1 MRRFHFLFSGL
12 LLVAGLSLQSCQ
24 SDPGGKPPFDGI
36 SVIRIV
42 TGGVDI
48 GYETKIPAFMDIL
61 QNGEVIQQ
69 LKIGIEIRGATSA
82 GFEKRSYS
90 IEVRGADGSESD
102 TEVLGLPSENDWI
115 LYAPYSEKTLLNNYL
130 AYDWS
135 RQIGQYA
142 VRTKW
147 VEVQLN
153 GQYEGVYLF
162 MEKIKRDQDRVN
174 IQKLTPQDNSA
185 DLVTGG
191 YILKIDK
198 AVGEAPSGGWPDA
211 TYLEP
216 YSFRSDYDTD
226 GSLLPYPP
234 FNGKQSQETYFLY
247 SYPKPEEITASQRT
261 YIGGFIRDF
270 ETALAEEDFTGQDRA
285 YTDYIDVPSFVDH
298 LILNEMTGN
307 PDAYRLS
314 TFLHKDRGG
323 LLKMGPVW
331 DFNIG
336 FGNDGR
342 SRTDA
347 WIWQYN
353 DYYGGDLWLVPFW
366 WEKLMQ
372 DPQFRSAVKNRWT
385 ELRARTFSTETLLK
399 QIDEEVAF
407 LKTQGAVDRNYE
419 RWPVIGVPLPFNSF
433 VGQSYDEEVTYLK
446 TWLSNRLSWMDQQ
459 ISAW

>member
-1 MRRFHFLFSGL
+1 M
-12 LLVAGLSLQSCQ
+12 ACQ
-24 SDPGGKPPFDGI
+24 SDPGGKPQFKGV
-36 SVIRIV
+36 SVIRIE
-42 TGGVDI
+42 TGGTDI
-48 GYETKIPAFMDIL
+48 GYETKIPAFMDVL
-61 QNGEVIQQ
+61 QNGEVVQQ
-69 LKIGIEIRGATSA
+69 LKVGIEIRGATSA
-82 GFEKRSYS
+82 GFEKRSYA
-90 IEVRGADGSESD
+90 IEVRDSYGTASD
-102 TEVLGLPSENDWI
+102 SEVLGLPSENDWI
-115 LYAPYSEKTLLNNYL
+115 LYAPYTDKTLLNNYL
-130 AYDWS
+130 AYAWS

-147 VEVQLN
+147 VEVQVN

-174 IQKLTPQDNSA
+174 IQKLTPQDNAA
-185 DLVTGG
+185 DAVTGG

-216 YSFRSDYDTD
+216 YSFRSDFATD
-226 GSLLPYPP
+226 GFLLGYPA
-234 FNGKQSQETYFLY
+234 FNGKQGEETYFIY
-247 SYPKPEEITASQRT
+247 SYPKPEDITPTQKA
-261 YIGGFIRDF
+261 YISSYIRNF
-270 ETALAEEDFTGQDRA
+270 EDALTNEDFTGPDRP
-285 YTDYIDVPSFVDH
+285 YMDYIDVPSFVDH

-314 TFLHKDRGG
+314 TFLHKDRSGP
-323 LLKMGPVW
+323 LKMGPVW

-342 SRTDA
+342 SRTDT

-353 DYYGGDLWLVPFW
+353 QYYGGDLWLVPFW

-372 DPQFRSAVKNRWT
+372 DAQFRSAVKTRWT
-385 ELRARTFSTETLLK
+385 ELRAQVFRTDVLLQ

-407 LKTQGAVDRNYE
+407 LKEQGAVDRNYE
-419 RWPVIGVPLPFNSF
+419 RWPVIGVQLPFNSF
-433 VGQSYDEEVTYLK
+433 VGQSYDEEVIYLK
-446 TWLSNRLSWMDQQ
+446 TWLTNRLSWMDQQ